1 MTVREALNIAYRQLE
16 EAQVPQARLDA
27 RLLLGA
33 VLQKPAL
40 DLVSAPDTPLSE
52 GEQARFF
59 AFAARRAAR
68 EPLQYI
74 LGQAAFMGHD
84 FLSRPGVLIPRQDT
98 ETLCELAILAI
109 GQLMPGDRVLDLC
122 CGSGCLAISLKL
134 ACPEAEVW
142 AGDLSDE
149 AIALAKDNAVLLN
162 AQINLCQGDL
172 FRPFSGLTFN
182 LIVTNPP
189 YIPTLELPNLQQ
201 EVRRE
206 PALAL
211 DGGTDG
217 LHFYRRIFRE
227 AASYLAPGGSL
238 LMELGD
244 QQAEE
249 VSRLCPAGFLRPVI
263 HNDLSGL
270 PRVLETRRV
279 PGVH

>member
-1 MTVREALNIAYRQLE
+1 MTVWEALNIAYRQLE

-40 DLVSAPDTPLSE
+40 DLVSAPDASLSE

-59 AFAARRAAR
+59 AFSARRAAR

-84 FLSRPGVLIPRQDT
+84 FLARPGVLIPRQDT
-98 ETLCELAILAI
+98 EALCELAI
-109 GQLMPGDRVLDLC
+109 GQLMPGNRVLDLC

-134 ACPEAEVW
+134 ACQEAEVW

-149 AIALAKDNAVLLN
+149 AIALSKDNAIRLN

-172 FRPFSGLTFN
+172 FMPFSGLTFN

-189 YIPTLELPNLQQ
+189 YIPTFELPNLQQ

-244 QQAEE
+244 KQAEE
-249 VSRLCPAGFLRPVI
+249 VSRLCPAGFIRPVI
-263 HNDLSGL
+263 HHDVSGL
-270 PRVLETRRV
+270 PRVLETRRL

>member
-1 MTVREALNIAYRQLE
+1 MTVREALNIACRQLE

-33 VLQKPAL
+33 VLQKPML
-40 DLVSAPDTPLSE
+40 DLVSAPDSSLSE

-59 AFAARRAAR
+59 EYAARRGTR

-74 LGQAAFMGHD
+74 LGQADFMGHN
-84 FLSRPGVLIPRQDT
+84 FLARPGVLIPRQDT
-98 ETLCELAILAI
+98 ETLCELAIGL
-109 GQLMPGDRVLDLC
+109 LMPGDRVLDLC

-149 AIALAKDNAVLLN
+149 AIALSKDNAIRLN

-172 FRPFSGLTFN
+172 FTPFSGLTFN

-189 YIPTLELPNLQQ
+189 YIPTSELPNLQQ

-206 PALAL
+206 PDLAL

-227 AASYLAPGGSL
+227 AAFYLAPGGSL

-244 QQAEE
+244 KQAEE
-249 VSRLCPAGFLRPVI
+249 VSRLCPAGFMRPVI
-263 HNDLSGL
+263 HRDVSGL